1 MSAEF
6 YDVLQAERDRA
17 RVHRLYGAD
26 VRTARAGVLD
36 IGAGTGT
43 VTAMTLVESG
53 AAVHAVEPTR
63 AMRTALMT
71 RLAAMPAN
79 LRMRVT
85 VHARALHESGLKA
98 VADVAIC
105 HNVIGCLE
113 PVQRRTFWPAVA
125 KTLLP
130 GGVLILQ
137 PPPASLPA
145 SAAGTDLPTVRIGE
159 HEYGGRM
166 LTSADGERIRT
177 HFDYWVRGRA
187 GRLREH
193 AETFW
198 MWPLSRAEL
207 IEEMSEHGFTALP
220 DRGDDVTL
228 AVRRP
233 GLLDD

>member
-6 YDVLQAERDRA
+6 YDILQAERDRD
-17 RVHRLYGAD
+17 RVHRLYSAD

-43 VTAMTLVESG
+43 VTAMSLVESG

-71 RLAAMPAN
+71 RLADMPAD

-85 VHARALHESGLKA
+85 VHARALHDSGLRA

-105 HNVIGCLE
+105 HNVIGCLQ
-113 PVQRRTFWPAVA
+113 PTRRRTLWPAVA
-125 KTLLP
+125 KALLP
-130 GGVLILQ
+130 GGVLVLQ
-137 PPPASLPA
+137 LPPASLPTTA
-145 SAAGTDLPTVRIGE
+145 VSTDLPIVRVGE

-166 LTSADGERIRT
+166 VTSADGERIRA

-187 GRLREH
+187 GRLRER

-207 IEEMSEHGFTALP
+207 VEEMSEHGFAALP

-228 AVRRP
+228 AARHP
-233 GLLDD
+233 GLLDG